1 MTATEQISAPVA
13 SPTAASTLAAQPLQ
27 RPSFVWTLRGAAP
40 VHDFPIRDEI
50 LFQFTPPISG
60 GKYLE
65 IGAGSGY
72 TAYCLARQADQLTI
86 ADFAE
91 VTLADLRGKLG
102 AIPNIGFAQA
112 DLSKPNLAQ
121 ELGNSFD
128 FMYGL
133 DMFEYVPDAQ
143 CGLTNIAS
151 LLRPGGVMFMTFPN
165 QLPPKGDGVT
175 RYSTLVELEA
185 QLRAAGFS
193 RWEVFTVK
201 QSAYAS
207 AVYTVMH
214 EWPLFL
220 YRRLRGSATNED
232 LPQTYEETWA
242 FKNRGKL
249 QALKPLIHSYWALL
263 NLALKLGGPVFRAS
277 VATQNLLG
285 NQLVIRAWK

>member
-1 MTATEQISAPVA
+1 MTATEQI
-13 SPTAASTLAAQPLQ
+13 TAAAPSSGTLSTLPARSLQ
-27 RPSFVWTLRGAAP
+27 RPSLAWTLRAAAP

-50 LFQFTPPISG
+50 IFQFTPPISG

-72 TAYCLARQADQLTI
+72 TAYCLARQADHLTI
-86 ADFAE
+86 ADYAE

-102 AIPNIGFAQA
+102 TIANIAFAQA

-121 ELGNSFD
+121 SLGDSFD

-151 LLRPGGVMFMTFPN
+151 LLRSGGVMFMTFPN
-165 QLPPKGDGVT
+165 QPPPKGDGVT
-175 RYSTLVELEA
+175 RYSTLSELEG
-185 QLRAAGFS
+185 QLTEAGFS

-207 AVYTVMH
+207 AVYTLMH

-220 YRRLRGSATNED
+220 YRRLRGSISSND
-232 LPQTYEETWA
+232 
-242 FKNRGKL
+242 GSVD
-249 QALKPLIHSYWALL
+249 ID
-263 NLALKLGGPVFRAS
+263 AS
-277 VATQNLLG
+277 NK
-285 NQLVIRAWK
+285 W

>member
-1 MTATEQISAPVA
+1 MTVTDQVSAPADNLSVRLTRPA
-13 SPTAASTLAAQPLQ
+13 RPLR
-27 RPSFVWTLRGAAP
+27 RPSLAWTLRGAAP

-50 LFQFTPPISG
+50 LFQFTPPISDG
-60 GKYLE
+60 EYLE

-72 TAYCLARQADQLTI
+72 TAYCLARQTDHLTI
-86 ADFAE
+86 ADYAE

-102 AIPNIGFAQA
+102 TIRNISFAQA
-112 DLSKPNLAQ
+112 DLSKPNLDHS
-121 ELGNSFD
+121 LGNSFD
-128 FMYGL
+128 FIYGL

-175 RYSTLVELEA
+175 WYSTLDELET

-193 RWEVFTVK
+193 RWDIFTVN

-207 AVYTVMH
+207 AVYAVMH

-220 YRRLRGSATNED
+220 YRWLRGSDSKVD

-249 QALKPLIHSYWALL
+249 QTIKPLIHSYWALL
-263 NLALKLGGPVFRAS
+263 SIVLKVGGRVFRAS
-277 VATQNLLG
+277 TATQDLLG
-285 NQLVIRAWK
+285 HQLVIRAWK

>member
-1 MTATEQISAPVA
+1 MTATEQLSAPVA
-13 SPTAASTLAAQPLQ
+13 NSTATSTLPAQPLR
-27 RPSFVWTLRGAAP
+27 RPSFLWTLRGAAP

-50 LFQFTPPISG
+50 LFQFAPPISA

-102 AIPNIGFAQA
+102 AIQNIGFAQA

-121 ELGNSFD
+121 ELGNTFD

-165 QLPPKGDGVT
+165 RLPPKGDGVT
-175 RYSTLVELEA
+175 WYSTLGELEA
-185 QLRAAGFS
+185 QLREAGFS

-220 YRRLRGSATNED
+220 YRRLRGSATHED

-242 FKNRGKL
+242 FKNRSKL
-249 QALKPLIHSYWALL
+249 QAVKPLIHSYWALL
-263 NLALKLGGPVFRAS
+263 NLVLKLGGPIFGAS
-277 VATQNLLG
+277 AATQDLLG

>member
-1 MTATEQISAPVA
+1 MTLTEQISPPAA
-13 SPTAASTLAAQPLQ
+13 NSTARCAQPARPLQ
-27 RPSFVWTLRGAAP
+27 RPSLAWTLRAAAP

-50 LFQFTPPISG
+50 LFQFTPPVSG
-60 GKYLE
+60 GQYLE

-72 TAYCLARQADQLTI
+72 TSYCVARQADHLTI
-86 ADFAE
+86 ADYAE

-102 AIPNIGFAQA
+102 TIPNISFERA
-112 DLSKPNLAQ
+112 DLSKPNLDQ
-121 ELGNSFD
+121 SLGKSFD

-165 QLPPKGDGVT
+165 QLPPIGDGVT
-175 RYSTLVELEA
+175 RYSTLDELES
-185 QLRAAGFS
+185 QLRVAGFS

-201 QSAYAS
+201 QTSYAA

-214 EWPLFL
+214 EWPLSL
-220 YRRLRGSATNED
+220 YRRLRGSGSRED

-249 QALKPLIHSYWALL
+249 QAIKPLIHSYWALL
-263 NLALKLGGPVFRAS
+263 NIVLKLGGRVFRAS
-277 VATQNLLG
+277 AATQDLLG
-285 NQLVIRAWK
+285 HQLVIRAWK